1 MATRRKTSS
10 RTKKNNKQPINAQWS
25 ILLFGIGIL
34 LLAITFIPGN
44 TGWQWIR
51 GNIIFGV
58 FGIGTY
64 LLAPLV
70 LYIAVKI
77 AMHKPILLTSIK
89 SALLILFVCGTF
101 FVFSP
106 INLAGKNFIESIQ
119 YLHSAST
126 GRWGQG
132 PGVLSAVL
140 GVPIVGL
147 IGRPGA
153 NIVIVILCI
162 VGIMFIT
169 SKTPADIYIA
179 ISSLYIKMKEL
190 FSKYNVDRQVK
201 AQQNNELKLQKQ
213 QHEQSQL
220 QKQQNEFENKQALKL
235 ANSSRGVIDKSAFAQ
250 AMAKRDAQVTVPVST
265 NNGIDVD
272 LGPNNVTTTYTN
284 GNADVNIG
292 PGGTFGINS
301 VPSKTAGANNNVYN
315 DSQFGTIISRSNV
328 YTSGSYG
335 TQTSANASLQ
345 TAAQTATADT
355 LQPNNTTHNGN
366 ADKPVQNNT
375 HSTNTHSSDSGA
387 IMDLLVK
394 APPDKAEHKPF
405 SPNSIA
411 AHGSDA
417 YAFPPLSLFEAQKAD
432 DEGEIEKELK
442 KTADLL
448 VKTLSS
454 FGVQTKV
461 IAISRGPSVTR
472 YELKPLSGVK
482 ISRITSLADDI
493 SLNLATS
500 GVRIE
505 APVPGKAAVGIE
517 IPNEKRSTVTFRS
530 IIESS
535 EFSTKTQPL
544 TFAVGKDISGKAVV
558 GNLAKMPHLLIAG
571 TTGSGKSVCT
581 NGIIMSLLYRC
592 SPQTMRLILIDP
604 KMVEFAQYNGIPHLI
619 MPVVTDP
626 RKAAGALGS
635 AVAEMEKRYLQLAE
649 HGATNIE
656 DYNDMAKKDDTM
668 QPMPYFVIVID
679 ELADLMTVVG
689 KDIEEYI
696 RRITQKSRAAG
707 MHIIVATQR
716 PSVDVVTGLIKSN
729 IPSRIGLS
737 VMSQIDS
744 RTILDTAGAEK
755 LLGNGDMLYMPQGI
769 NKPVRVQGAFI
780 KSSEIR
786 GVIDYIKNTSQ
797 TDYDEEMIA
806 EMEKCAT
813 AERVSIKDDDST
825 AQQEDA
831 MFKPAVEAVLD
842 ANMASV
848 SLLQRRCKLGYARAA
863 RLVDEMEAMGIVGP
877 YEGSKPRQVLISRQQ
892 WIEMSMRNDDKT

>member
-1 MATRRKTSS
+1 MATKRKTSS
-10 RTKKNNKQPINAQWS
+10 RAKKPQKQPINAQWS
-25 ILLFGIGIL
+25 ILLFGIGTL
-34 LLAITFIPGN
+34 MLALTFIQGN

-51 GNIIFGV
+51 NNMIFGV
-58 FGIGTY
+58 FGISTY
-64 LLAPLV
+64 LLAPSV

-77 AMHKPILLTSIK
+77 AMQKPILLTCIK
-89 SALLILFVCGTF
+89 TALLILFVSGTF
-101 FVFSP
+101 FIFSS
-106 INLAGKNFIESIQ
+106 IDLANKNVIECIQ
-119 YLHSAST
+119 YLHSASV
-126 GRWGQG
+126 GKWGQG
-132 PGVLSAVL
+132 PGVLSIVL
-140 GVPIVGL
+140 GVPIVL
-147 IGRPGA
+147 TIGRPGA

-162 VGIMFIT
+162 VGLMFVT
-169 SKTPADIYIA
+169 AKTPADIYNA
-179 ISSLYIKMKEL
+179 ISVVFGKMKSMFDNYSEER
-190 FSKYNVDRQVK
+190 KTKV
-201 AQQNNELKLQKQ
+201 QQNNELKQQKLQQVQIQKQ
-213 QHEQSQL
+213 NQL
-220 QKQQNEFENKQALKL
+220 NEIENKQAINL
-235 ANSSRGVIDKSAFAQ
+235 ANSSRGIIDKSAFAQ
-250 AMAKRDAQVTVPVST
+250 AMATRDAQIVVPSST
-265 NNGIDVD
+265 SNDIDVD
-272 LGPNNVTTTYTN
+272 LGPNNVTTKYTN
-284 GNADVNIG
+284 PNTNVNIG
-292 PGGTFGINS
+292 PGGTFGMGS
-301 VPSKTAGANNNVYN
+301 VPAKHVYK
-315 DSQFGTIISRSNV
+315 DEEFGTIISRSN
-328 YTSGSYG
+328 
-335 TQTSANASLQ
+335 ANNLQ
-345 TAAQTATADT
+345 QIQAQAPDTATHIYGKTASAVSSVQQEKPQQESKDDT
-355 LQPNNTTHNGN
+355 IDLITYN
-366 ADKPVQNNT
+366 AAKQKDEKTFVPKIISENDGDT
-375 HSTNTHSSDSGA
+375 
-387 IMDLLVK
+387 
-394 APPDKAEHKPF
+394 
-405 SPNSIA
+405 
-411 AHGSDA
+411 
-417 YAFPPLSLFEAQKAD
+417 YAFPPLSLFEKQKAD
-432 DEGEIEKELK
+432 DESQIETELK

-530 IIESS
+530 IIESP
-535 EFSTKTQPL
+535 EFCTRTQPL
-544 TFAVGKDISGKAVV
+544 TFAVGKDITGRAIV
-558 GNLAKMPHLLIAG
+558 GNLSKMPHLLIAG

-592 SPQTMRLILIDP
+592 SPKTMRLILIDP

-649 HGATNIE
+649 KGATNIE
-656 DYNDMAKKDDTM
+656 DYNDMAKNDDTM

-755 LLGNGDMLYMPQGI
+755 LLGNGDMLYMPQGV

-786 GVIDYIKNTSQ
+786 SVIEYIKNSSQ

-813 AERVSIKDDDST
+813 AERVSIKDDNDT

-831 MFKPAVEAVLD
+831 MFRPAVEAVLD

-863 RLVDEMEAMGIVGP
+863 RIVDEMEAMGIVGP

-892 WIEMSMRNDDKT
+892 WIEICMRNDDNS